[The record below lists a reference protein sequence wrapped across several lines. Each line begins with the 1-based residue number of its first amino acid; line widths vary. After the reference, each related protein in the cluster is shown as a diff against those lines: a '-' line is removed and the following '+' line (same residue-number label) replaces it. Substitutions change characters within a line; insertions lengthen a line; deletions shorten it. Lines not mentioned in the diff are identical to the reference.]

1 MANNGPINIS
11 GLFGLYGGSLIGNG
25 AINMTGGVIDMPVTS
40 SVNWA
45 AGGALTNSGELNLSD
60 RTINS
65 AITNAGTINS
75 TGNLTFTQAFTNQG
89 TFNETAGTTVF
100 SNGYL
105 QTGGF
110 TKLGTSVTAPANI
123 TVGGSGMQINGGT
136 LGGSGTITG
145 NLNMGG
151 GILSPGFSPGSIT
164 VTGNLILSPSSTTV
178 IELGGL
184 TPGSGYDVINVG
196 GAANLAGALNV
207 VSHAGYVPAA
217 GTTYNFL
224 NYGSTSGSFGSVNVP
239 TGSGIN
245 LATLAAFSQLTVPTA
260 VVVTL
265 PTAPTGPTATPTP
278 IATPAALPI
287 STPAASSLAVSSAV
301 PLSVLVT
308 PQQTLLA
315 DPATGSTSGN
325 APGTVGGALG
335 AATGTAPST
344 PSALPIMTAGPI
356 NANAG
361 SVPANGAGTDALNLT
376 AADARAGQ
384 RFEPSWYVLPDGVV
398 PYFRNLP
405 LGDID
410 RAELTTMLDERR
422 SYKFKLFGAA
432 RALLETDPDMADA
445 LQCTQDQLGDAD
457 SGKCALNEAAQKELL
472 RKNVAEHRTAGAT
485 QAFVPQIARKRALV
499 IGLNKYAD
507 KRIPQLV
514 SAIPDAHAIRDALND
529 SLGYDVTLLE
539 NPGKAQILQ
548 AFNRIAL
555 EMAPSD
561 SLVVYFAGHGDLVE
575 KTQLGYWI
583 PADAK
588 ADDPRGWISNKD
600 VSRLLSLVKS
610 QQVAMISDSCY
621 SGTFAREES
630 VEASQKKNGRN
641 ASDYLTKRTVTV
653 MTSGADEPVADT
665 GKGGHS
671 VFAWNL
677 LEQIKQLDDWS
688 AGAAVFSTV
697 RTGVERD
704 LPQSPQ
710 YGASISAGHQQGGDF
725 LFERRKR
732 IR

>member
-1 MANNGPINIS
+1 
-11 GLFGLYGGSLIGNG
+11 
-25 AINMTGGVIDMPVTS
+25 
-40 SVNWA
+40 
-45 AGGALTNSGELNLSD
+45 
-60 RTINS
+60 
-65 AITNAGTINS
+65 
-75 TGNLTFTQAFTNQG
+75 
-89 TFNETAGTTVF
+89 
-100 SNGYL
+100 
-105 QTGGF
+105 
-110 TKLGTSVTAPANI
+110 
-123 TVGGSGMQINGGT
+123 
-136 LGGSGTITG
+136 
-145 NLNMGG
+145 
-151 GILSPGFSPGSIT
+151 
-164 VTGNLILSPSSTTV
+164 
-178 IELGGL
+178 
-184 TPGSGYDVINVG
+184 
-196 GAANLAGALNV
+196 
-207 VSHAGYVPAA
+207 
-217 GTTYNFL
+217 
-224 NYGSTSGSFGSVNVP
+224 
-239 TGSGIN
+239 
-245 LATLAAFSQLTVPTA
+245 
-260 VVVTL
+260 
-265 PTAPTGPTATPTP
+265 
-278 IATPAALPI
+278 
-287 STPAASSLAVSSAV
+287 
-301 PLSVLVT
+301 
-308 PQQTLLA
+308 
-315 DPATGSTSGN
+315 
-325 APGTVGGALG
+325 
-335 AATGTAPST
+335 
-344 PSALPIMTAGPI
+344 MTAGPM

-376 AADARAGQ
+376 AAAVRAGQ

-422 SYKFKLFGAA
+422 SYKFQLLSAA
-432 RALLETDPDMADA
+432 RALLETDPDLADV
-445 LQCTQDQLGDAD
+445 LQCTPDQLGDVD
-457 SGKCALNEAAQKELL
+457 SGECALNEAAQKELL
-472 RKNVAEHRTAGAT
+472 RKSVAQQRTADTT

-514 SAIPDAHAIRDALND
+514 SAIPDAHAIRDSLND
-529 SLGYDVTLLE
+529 KLGYDVTLLE
-539 NPGKAQILQ
+539 NPGKAQIVQ

-561 SLVVYFAGHGDLVE
+561 SLVVYFAGHGELVE

-630 VEASQKKNGRN
+630 VEASQKNNGRN
-641 ASDYLTKRTVTV
+641 ATDYLTKRSVTV

-688 AGAAVFSTV
+688 AGATVFSTV
-697 RTGVERD
+697 RIGVERD

-732 IR
+732 TR